1 MAKTSEIENKLSE
14 SEEVLPGDG
23 TGMVVLIK
31 KETNKED
38 IHEFHDTLSK
48 AQTAKTAWDD

>member
-1 MAKTSEIENKLSE
+1 MAKTSTIDNKLEDSE
-14 SEEVLPGDG
+14 VILGDG
-23 TGMVVLIK
+23 AGFVVLIK

>member
-1 MAKTSEIENKLSE
+1 MAKTSEIENKLSV

-23 TGMVVLIK
+23 AGMVVLIK

-38 IHEFHDTLSK
+38 IHEFYDTLSK

>member
-1 MAKTSEIENKLSE
+1 MAKTSTIENKLSV

-23 TGMVVLIK
+23 AGTVVLVK
-31 KETNKED
+31 KETNEAD
-38 IHEFHDTLSK
+38 IHEFHDTLAK